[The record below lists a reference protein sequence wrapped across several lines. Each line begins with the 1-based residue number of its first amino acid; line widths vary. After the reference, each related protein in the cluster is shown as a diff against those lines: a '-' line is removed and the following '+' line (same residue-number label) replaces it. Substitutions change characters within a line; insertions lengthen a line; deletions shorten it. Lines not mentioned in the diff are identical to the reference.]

1 MLDASFWHSGWIDPV
16 RNLIW
21 LKIWEM
27 KKRMSLRRE
36 AHVRVKMYKAPQLRS
51 AFRSWDVEKVHAAVA
66 RSTFP
71 SQNVQNT
78 AASEHFWK
86 LRCRKSARRC
96 GGKHASKSKCTK
108 HKVRSTFWN
117 WDVEKVH
124 AIVARSTVRS
134 QKWTQLRGTEHFWT
148 FRCRCAWQAQGNTL
162 PFTTQQLQLRDITL
176 HYATLR
182 YTTLI
187 TLHYITLHLHYPTLH
202 YIRLHYTTL
211 HYTRLE

>member
-1 MLDASFWHSGWIDPV
+1 MLTYPNSTYRWSRLQMLDASFWHSGWIDPV

-21 LKIWEM
+21 LKRWEM

-117 WDVEKVH
+117 WHKCTPLWHEAQFEVKSGH
-124 AIVARSTVRS
+124 NCGVRS
-134 QKWTQLRGTEHFWT
+134 VFGRSDVVVRGRRKGIHYPSLHNNYNYATLRY
-148 FRCRCAWQAQGNTL
+148 
-162 PFTTQQLQLRDITL
+162 ITL

-182 YTTLI
+182 
-187 TLHYITLHLHYPTLH
+187 
-202 YIRLHYTTL
+202 
-211 HYTRLE
+211 